1 MPGDDQAVDEGNLTA
16 GETGEAQ
23 SGGEHPAGAAEGSRA
38 CMPCR
43 GTGRVTS
50 NLGGSASDVPCPW
63 CAGTG
68 ERQAGV
74 DAQAAWLE
82 RES

>member
-1 MPGDDQAVDEGNLTA
+1 MAGDDQAVDESSLTGGKSAKEPSGSERA
-16 GETGEAQ
+16 GD
-23 SGGEHPAGAAEGSRA
+23 AAEASHA

-50 NLGGSASDVPCPW
+50 NLGGSASEVQCPW

-82 RES
+82 REH